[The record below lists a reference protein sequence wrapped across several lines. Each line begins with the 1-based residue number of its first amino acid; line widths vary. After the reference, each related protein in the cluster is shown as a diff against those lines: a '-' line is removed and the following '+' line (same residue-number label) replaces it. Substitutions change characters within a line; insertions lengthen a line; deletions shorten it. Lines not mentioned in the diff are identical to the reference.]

1 MNKDDS
7 NIMHRKEREKKKLT
21 FSSFLKRS
29 RPQSW
34 FLFFFLNCFSL
45 FPSPYLFSF
54 FWLYSTSTHFARKAF
69 HSLGLW
75 ELQQSEEKR
84 RKKRREITAKA
95 FLNVQSTL
103 NFFPERVTFFCF
115 SLISSEKM
123 FVCQSCR

>member
-1 MNKDDS
+1 LNKDDS
-7 NIMHRKEREKKKLT
+7 NIMHRKERETKKKLT

-34 FLFFFLNCFSL
+34 FLFSFLTVSPFFLLLIF
-45 FPSPYLFSF
+45 FPSFG
-54 FWLYSTSTHFARKAF
+54 YSTSTHFARKAF

-84 RKKRREITAKA
+84 RKRREITAKA

-103 NFFPERVTFFCF
+103 NFFSRASYFFCF